1 MEENQKPN
9 VIVAKTT
16 KSVGL
21 AFILSALF
29 GPLGMFYST
38 VVGGIVMLI
47 VDVVVGILTFGF
59 GLIITVPIGVI
70 WATLAA
76 SNYNKKL
83 LNGV

>member
-1 MEENQKPN
+1 MEDNQKPN

-29 GPLGMFYST
+29 GPIGMFYST
-38 VVGGIVMLI
+38 VIGGIVMLI
-47 VDVVVGILTFGF
+47 VDLVVGFLTFGL

-70 WATLAA
+70 WATMAA
-76 SNYNKKL
+76 YSYNKKL